1 MTIWRSLSSKLI
13 ICPGQEGDEEK
24 LPYRTVKP
32 AYPALEVEIAC
43 RQIKKKDIAKAAGIS
58 ADYLSKKLT
67 GRSGFTLDEALAIHE
82 KYFSDVP
89 VQVLFK
95 KSGEVHSH
103 SAKEN

>member
-1 MTIWRSLSSKLI
+1 MRRSCHTEPLNPLI
-13 ICPGQEGDEEK
+13 RHWK
-24 LPYRTVKP
+24 
-32 AYPALEVEIAC
+32 ALEVEIAC